1 MIPIN
6 SRFAVALASASFTAA
21 ATATG
26 LAIDTAPAGMRARSL
41 TLDVVMTS
49 ADVVSNTPSV
59 LKLQHS
65 DTTDATNFSD
75 ATGFVGGTDFTI
87 PNSLTSAG
95 AHNVFRFNI
104 DLRGRRRYWRFLTS
118 PRTTQTIFATANLGR
133 LEQAPYNAAKANVL
147 ALIEG

>member
-1 MIPIN
+1 MLPS
-6 SRFAVALASASFTAA
+6 SRLAVALASASFTNG

-26 LAIDTAPAGMRARSL
+26 LNIDTSPAGMRARSL

-65 DTTDATNFSD
+65 DTTDATNYSD
-75 ATGFVGGTDFTI
+75 ISGFVGGTDFTI
-87 PNSLTSAG
+87 PNALTSAG
-95 AHNVFRFNI
+95 AHNVFRFNV
-104 DLRGRRRYWRFLTS
+104 DLRGRRRYIRFLTA
-118 PRTTQTIFATANLGR
+118 PRTTMTIFATANLGR

-147 ALIEG
+147 ALVEG